1 MKRSVSSTRR
11 KRTAFQTTEKRT
23 AEAVRLACSLF
34 DPGISA
40 DPPSLYL
47 ITELSK
53 NPLSASF
60 LGSHPVEA
68 YLDASSALL
77 VSDREEALKKPSGKS
92 ARTASDFSFYF

>member
-1 MKRSVSSTRR
+1 MKWSGSSTRR
-11 KRTAFQTTEKRT
+11 KERLFRQPKKGQPKRY
-23 AEAVRLACSLF
+23 ALACSLF

-77 VSDREEALKKPSGKS
+77 VSDREEALKKAIREVSPDSL
-92 ARTASDFSFYF
+92 